1 MLGGVIPMGA
11 VFLESFAIMPWHV
24 MIRFGK
30 WNDVIA
36 EPIPTDTDAYAGTIA
51 NGHYAKAVAY
61 ASTGMVA
68 KARAQQALFKEA
80 LKNKK
85 LKGRLLHNNPMWAD
99 DGPSVLGVAAKVMEG
114 EILYREAVLG
124 DGSCDAAFAALRDA
138 IELSENL
145 TYDEP
150 WGWMVP
156 VRHALGALLFE
167 QGRVDEATEV
177 YRKDVLLWRDN
188 MWGLFGLVTCL
199 KKAGAPAAE
208 IREYDARYQHATI
221 RADVKLKAT
230 CFCAAMAGATTKSAS
245 L

>member
-11 VFLESFAIMPWHV
+11 VFLESFAIAPWHV
-24 MIRFGK
+24 MIRFGQ
-30 WNDVIA
+30 WDDIIA
-36 EPIPTDTDAYAGTIA
+36 EPLPTDTDAYASTIA

-61 ASTGMVA
+61 ASTGLVVQ
-68 KARAQQALFKEA
+68 ARQQQALFKEA

-85 LKGRLLHNNPMWAD
+85 LKGRLLHNNAMWSD
-99 DGPSVLGVAAKVMEG
+99 DGPSVLAVAAKVMEG
-114 EILYREAVLG
+114 EIIYREAVLNG
-124 DGSCDAAFAALRDA
+124 GSCDSAFAALRDA
-138 IELSENL
+138 VELSENL

-177 YRKDVLLWRDN
+177 YRKDVALWKDN
-188 MWGLFGLVTCL
+188 MWGLHGLVTCL

-208 IREYDARYQHATI
+208 IQDYEARYKQATV
-221 RADVKLKAT
+221 RADVVLKAT
-230 CFCAAMAGATTKSAS
+230 CFCAAKAGAKTTVSS